1 MDSFI
6 DAIQYFLDWT
16 STGIYEFT
24 EQALKEATA
33 WYVVGVV
40 KAKIYM
46 IGFAWDVAKIVL
58 QNIGLSQF
66 INATWGNLSPQLIGY
81 LTFFKV
87 PDALNVLIQAY
98 VTRFVLNIIG
108 W

>member
-6 DAIQYFLDWT
+6 DAIQYFLNWF
-16 STGIYEFT
+16 STGIYEFA
-24 EQALKEATA
+24 EQAFKEATA
-33 WYVVGVV
+33 WYVVAVV

-46 IGFAWDVAKIVL
+46 VGFAWDVAKIVL
-58 QNIGLSQF
+58 ENIGLSQF
-66 INATWGNLSPQLIGY
+66 VNSAWGALSPKLIGY

-87 PDALNVLIQAY
+87 PDALNIVIQAY
-98 VTRFVLNIIG
+98 ATRFVLNVIG

>member
-1 MDSFI
+1 MDSII
-6 DAIQYFLDWT
+6 DAVQYFLDFF
-16 STGIYEFT
+16 STGIYSFAED
-24 EQALKEATA
+24 ALKEATA

-58 QNIGLSQF
+58 QNIGLSAF
-66 INATWGNLSPQLIGY
+66 ISEAWSHLDSQIVGY

-87 PDALNVLIQAY
+87 PDALNILIQARI
-98 VTRFVLNIIG
+98 TRFVLSVIG

>member
-24 EQALKEATA
+24 EQAFKEATA

-40 KAKIYM
+40 KAKIYLM
-46 IGFAWDVAKIVL
+46 GFAWDVAKIVL

-66 INATWGNLSPQLIGY
+66 IASTWGSLDNQLVGY

-87 PDALNVLIQAY
+87 PDALNIVIQAY
-98 VTRFVLNIIG
+98 VTRFVLNIMG